1 MSSVLLIV
9 GNGKQSPESVK
20 ILRYVL
26 HNVDLLKQRGLHVK
40 ITKFSQDNDKIMR
53 LVVKDGIARLPAL
66 YSKTGSH
73 FGSLKIKQELAV
85 LTSVPQGRG
94 GRGGRAQAADPMQ
107 NILRERLAEDD
118 FTSYLAKDLFQRGP
132 DGKLKGVSISAEEGQ
147 DPNGERFEDNMDDQF
162 QRRMSDMNKRR
173 KEMGMGESM
182 GQTPQRGGD
191 RGGGMGGGNNDR
203 GGMGGRGFTGYN
215 DDRARG
221 GYADDDP
228 RYDNIG
234 DDFAPPRGRG
244 RAQAGP
250 APGRSD
256 VADMMKQTGIS
267 GDFAADMAQP
277 KDQDDEMLNAW
288 LQNNMGSS

>member
-9 GNGKQSPESVK
+9 GNSKQSPESVK

-26 HNVDLLKQRGLHVK
+26 HNVDLLKQRGLRVK
-40 ITKFSQDNDKIMR
+40 VTKFSQDNDKIMK
-53 LVVKDGIARLPAL
+53 LVVKNGVARLPAL
-66 YSKTGSH
+66 YSKSGSH
-73 FGSLKIKQELAV
+73 FGSLKIKEELAN
-85 LTSVPQGRG
+85 LTSVPIQGG
-94 GRGGRAQAADPMQ
+94 GRGRAGPRSDPMQ

-132 DGKLKGVSISAEEGQ
+132 DGKLKGVSISAEEGA
-147 DPNGERFEDNMDDQF
+147 DPNVERFEDNLDDQF
-162 QRRMSDMNKRR
+162 QRRMSEMNKRR

-182 GQTPQRGGD
+182 GQTTQRGGD
-191 RGGGMGGGNNDR
+191 RGGMGMGN
-203 GGMGGRGFTGYN
+203 RGFTGY
-215 DDRARG
+215 DDRG
-221 GYADDDP
+221 GHGGMGMGGRSGPMDDDDP

-234 DDFAPPRGRG
+234 DDFAPPRQRG
-244 RAQAGP
+244 RAQQGP
-250 APGRSD
+250 PPGRSD